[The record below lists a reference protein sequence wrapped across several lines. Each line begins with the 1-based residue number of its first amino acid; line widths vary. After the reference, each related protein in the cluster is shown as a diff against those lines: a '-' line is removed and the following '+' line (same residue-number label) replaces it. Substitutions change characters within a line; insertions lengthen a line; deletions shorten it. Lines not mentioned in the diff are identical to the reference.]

1 LISTVVDRRYS
12 VLCLLT
18 QVYIGN
24 LHLFVHCFA
33 HVVDGEQCDGDAGER
48 FHLHSGLRNSAC
60 CASYFRAIVC
70 RDNIDLDLAQR
81 QSVAERNELGSLF
94 GALNACDARGR
105 KDVALRDLIICDQVE
120 RFALKPDFPRR
131 NRRPRTERFGR
142 DIDHLRSA
150 IRANVR
156 EALHDSAADCDH
168 FAARLVIVAKIVLLR
183 LSIDHVEK
191 ELLEF
196 VIACAGTKGLHDVE
210 FEVAAETRT

>member
-1 LISTVVDRRYS
+1 MRS
-12 VLCLLT
+12 LL
-18 QVYIGN
+18 G
-24 LHLFVHCFA
+24 
-33 HVVDGEQCDGDAGER
+33 
-48 FHLHSGLRNSAC
+48 GLNT
-60 CASYFRAIVC
+60 
-70 RDNIDLDLAQR
+70 
-81 QSVAERNELGSLF
+81 GKP
-94 GALNACDARGR
+94 RGR

-183 LSIDHVEK
+183 LSINNVQEK
-191 ELLEF
+191 LFEFLITRAGSKWFHNIKLE
-196 VIACAGTKGLHDVE
+196 IT
-210 FEVAAETRT
+210 AETRT